1 MRMTQKFSNLTA
13 VVCTL
18 NSESSLE
25 RCLVSLVKIVDFLIV
40 VDGGSSD
47 STLAIADKYAD
58 LLLHDSGS
66 GLGEARG
73 LGLAR
78 VKTDYILNSGADNI
92 LSTKAVSKMLKI
104 LESTPIVYG
113 VSCQTVVE
121 EQGYLSK
128 VSNRIWR
135 TRFSSGY
142 SQMVGTPNIFRT
154 QQLRKFGYSKTSG
167 WSDDEEVC
175 IRMYREEKALFEII
189 DDECQEIGQATLR
202 RQIYRYFHYGFSD
215 FEIFSARK
223 QEWNLLRQVN
233 SILHPLKVEFLR
245 PIMRLNALDKFFCLP
260 IMFSATLLR
269 YSGWVYRLMVSGF
282 RNDTR
287 VN

>member
-1 MRMTQKFSNLTA
+1 MTRKFSNLTA

-18 NSESSLE
+18 NSENSLG
-25 RCLVSLVKIVDFLIV
+25 RCLVSLVEIVDFLIV

-47 STLAIADKYAD
+47 GTLAIADKYAN
-58 LLLHDSGS
+58 LMLYDSGS

-73 LGLAR
+73 LGLAQ
-78 VKTDYILNSGADNI
+78 VKTDYILNCGADNI
-92 LSTKAVSKMLKI
+92 LSSKVVNKMLKI
-104 LESTPIVYG
+104 LESTPAVYG

-135 TRFSSGY
+135 TRFTSGY

-154 QQLRKFGYSKTSG
+154 QQIRKFGYSKTRG
-167 WSDDEEVC
+167 WSDDEEIC

-215 FEIFSARK
+215 FEVFSARK
-223 QEWNLLRQVN
+223 KEWNFLRQVK
-233 SILHPLKVEFLR
+233 SVLHPFRVELLN
-245 PIMRLNALDKFFCLP
+245 PIVRLNAIDKFFCLP
-260 IMFSATLLR
+260 VMLLATLLR
-269 YSGWVYRLMVSGF
+269 YSGWVYRLLISGF
-282 RNDTR
+282 RNGTR

>member
-1 MRMTQKFSNLTA
+1 MTRKFSNLTA

-18 NSESSLE
+18 NSENSLE
-25 RCLVSLVKIVDFLIV
+25 RCLVSLVEIVDFLIV

-47 STLAIADKYAD
+47 GTLAIADKYAN
-58 LLLHDSGS
+58 LMLYDSGS

-73 LGLAR
+73 LGLAQ
-78 VKTDYILNSGADNI
+78 VKTDYILNCGADNI
-92 LSTKAVSKMLKI
+92 LSSKVVNRMLKI
-104 LESTPIVYG
+104 LESTPVVYG

-121 EQGYLSK
+121 EKGYLSK

-135 TRFSSGY
+135 TRFTSGY

-154 QQLRKFGYSKTSG
+154 QQLRKFGYSKTRG
-167 WSDDEEVC
+167 WSDDEEIC

-223 QEWNLLRQVN
+223 KEWSFLRQVK
-233 SILHPLKVEFLR
+233 SILHPFRVELLN
-245 PIMRLNALDKFFCLP
+245 PIIRLNVLDKFFCLP
-260 IMFSATLLR
+260 VMLSATLLR
-269 YSGWVYRLMVSGF
+269 YSGWVYRLLISGF
-282 RNDTR
+282 RNGTR

>member
-1 MRMTQKFSNLTA
+1 MTRKFSNLTA

-18 NSESSLE
+18 NSENSLE
-25 RCLVSLVKIVDFLIV
+25 RCLVSLVEIVDFLIV

-47 STLAIADKYAD
+47 GTLAIADKYAN
-58 LLLHDSGS
+58 LMLYDSGS

-73 LGLAR
+73 LGLAQ
-78 VKTDYILNSGADNI
+78 VKTDYILNCGADNI
-92 LSTKAVSKMLKI
+92 LSSKVVNRMLKI
-104 LESTPIVYG
+104 LESTPVVYG

-121 EQGYLSK
+121 EKGYLSK

-135 TRFSSGY
+135 TRFTSGY

-154 QQLRKFGYSKTSG
+154 QQLRKFGYSETRG
-167 WSDDEEVC
+167 WSDDEEIC

-223 QEWNLLRQVN
+223 KEWSFLRQVK
-233 SILHPLKVEFLR
+233 SILHPFRVELLN
-245 PIMRLNALDKFFCLP
+245 PIIRLNVLDKFFCLP
-260 IMFSATLLR
+260 VMLSATLLR
-269 YSGWVYRLMVSGF
+269 YSGWVYRLLISGF
-282 RNDTR
+282 RNGTR

>member
-1 MRMTQKFSNLTA
+1 MTRKFSNLTA

-18 NSESSLE
+18 NSENSLE
-25 RCLVSLVKIVDFLIV
+25 RCLVSLVEIVDFLIV

-47 STLAIADKYAD
+47 GTLAIADKYAN
-58 LLLHDSGS
+58 LMLYDSGS

-73 LGLAR
+73 LGLAQ
-78 VKTDYILNSGADNI
+78 VKTDYILNCGADNI
-92 LSTKAVSKMLKI
+92 LSSKVVNKMLKI
-104 LESTPIVYG
+104 LESTPVVYG

-121 EQGYLSK
+121 EKGYLSK

-135 TRFSSGY
+135 TRFTSGY

-154 QQLRKFGYSKTSG
+154 QQLRKFGYSKTRG
-167 WSDDEEVC
+167 WSDDEEIC
-175 IRMYREEKALFEII
+175 IRMYREEKALFKII

-223 QEWNLLRQVN
+223 KEWSFLRRVK
-233 SILHPLKVEFLR
+233 SILHPFRVELLN
-245 PIMRLNALDKFFCLP
+245 PVIRLNVLDKFFCLP
-260 IMFSATLLR
+260 VMLSATLLR
-269 YSGWVYRLMVSGF
+269 YSGWVYRLLISGF
-282 RNDTR
+282 RNGTR
-287 VN
+287 VK

>member
-1 MRMTQKFSNLTA
+1 MTRKFSNLTA

-18 NSESSLE
+18 NSENSLG
-25 RCLVSLVKIVDFLIV
+25 RCLVSLVEIVDFLIV

-47 STLAIADKYAD
+47 GTLAIADKYAN
-58 LLLHDSGS
+58 LMLYDSGS

-73 LGLAR
+73 LGLAQ
-78 VKTDYILNSGADNI
+78 VKTDYILNCGADNI
-92 LSTKAVSKMLKI
+92 LSSKVVNKMLKI
-104 LESTPIVYG
+104 LESTPAVYG

-135 TRFSSGY
+135 TRFTSGY

-154 QQLRKFGYSKTSG
+154 QQIRKFGSSKTRG
-167 WSDDEEVC
+167 WSDDEEIC

-215 FEIFSARK
+215 FEVFSARK
-223 QEWNLLRQVN
+223 KEWNFQRQVK
-233 SILHPLKVEFLR
+233 SVLHPFRVELLN
-245 PIMRLNALDKFFCLP
+245 PIVRLNAIDKFFCLP
-260 IMFSATLLR
+260 VMLLATLLR
-269 YSGWVYRLMVSGF
+269 YSGWVYRLLISGF
-282 RNDTR
+282 RNGTR

>member
-1 MRMTQKFSNLTA
+1 
-13 VVCTL
+13 
-18 NSESSLE
+18 
-25 RCLVSLVKIVDFLIV
+25 

-47 STLAIADKYAD
+47 GTLAIADKYAN
-58 LLLHDSGS
+58 LMLYDSGS

-73 LGLAR
+73 LGLAQ
-78 VKTDYILNSGADNI
+78 VKTDYILNCGADNI
-92 LSTKAVSKMLKI
+92 LSTKVVNKMLKI
-104 LESTPIVYG
+104 LESTPVVYG

-121 EQGYLSK
+121 EKGYLSK

-135 TRFSSGY
+135 TRFTSGY

-154 QQLRKFGYSKTSG
+154 QQLRKFGYSKTRG
-167 WSDDEEVC
+167 WSDDEEIC

-223 QEWNLLRQVN
+223 KEWNFLRQVK
-233 SILHPLKVEFLR
+233 SILHPFRVELLN
-245 PIMRLNALDKFFCLP
+245 PVIRLNVLDKFFCLP
-260 IMFSATLLR
+260 VMFSATLLR
-269 YSGWVYRLMVSGF
+269 YSGWVYRLLISGF
-282 RNDTR
+282 RNGTR

>member
-1 MRMTQKFSNLTA
+1 VTRKFSNLTA

-18 NSESSLE
+18 NSENSLE
-25 RCLVSLVKIVDFLIV
+25 RCLVSLVEIVDFLIV

-47 STLAIADKYAD
+47 GTLAIADKYAN
-58 LLLHDSGS
+58 LMLYDSGS

-73 LGLAR
+73 LGLVQ
-78 VKTDYILNSGADNI
+78 VKTDYILNCGADNI
-92 LSTKAVSKMLKI
+92 LSSKVVNKMLKI
-104 LESTPIVYG
+104 LESTPVVYG

-121 EQGYLSK
+121 EKGYLSK

-135 TRFSSGY
+135 TRFTSGY

-154 QQLRKFGYSKTSG
+154 QQLRKFGYSKTRG
-167 WSDDEEVC
+167 WSDDEEIC

-223 QEWNLLRQVN
+223 KEWNFLRQVK
-233 SILHPLKVEFLR
+233 SILHPFRVELLN
-245 PIMRLNALDKFFCLP
+245 PVIRLSVLDKFFCLP
-260 IMFSATLLR
+260 VMFSATLLR
-269 YSGWVYRLMVSGF
+269 YSGWVYRLLISGF
-282 RNDTR
+282 RNGTR

>member
-154 QQLRKFGYSKTSG
+154 QQLRKFGYSKTRG

>member
-1 MRMTQKFSNLTA
+1 MTRKFSNLTA

-18 NSESSLE
+18 NSENSLE
-25 RCLVSLVKIVDFLIV
+25 RCLISLVEIVDFLIV

-47 STLAIADKYAD
+47 GTLAIADKYAN
-58 LLLHDSGS
+58 LMLYDSGS

-73 LGLAR
+73 LGLAQ
-78 VKTDYILNSGADNI
+78 VKTDYILNCGADNI
-92 LSTKAVSKMLKI
+92 LSSKVVNKMLKI
-104 LESTPIVYG
+104 LESTPVVYG

-121 EQGYLSK
+121 EKGYLSK

-135 TRFSSGY
+135 TRFTSGY

-154 QQLRKFGYSKTSG
+154 QQLRKFGYSKTRG
-167 WSDDEEVC
+167 WSDDEEIC

-223 QEWNLLRQVN
+223 KEWNSLRQVK
-233 SILHPLKVEFLR
+233 SILHPFRVELLN
-245 PIMRLNALDKFFCLP
+245 PVIRLNVLDKFFCLP
-260 IMFSATLLR
+260 VMLSATLLR
-269 YSGWVYRLMVSGF
+269 YSGWVYRLLISGF
-282 RNDTR
+282 RNGTR

>member
-1 MRMTQKFSNLTA
+1 MTRKFSNLTA

-18 NSESSLE
+18 NSENSLE
-25 RCLVSLVKIVDFLIV
+25 RCLVSLVEIVDFIIV

-47 STLAIADKYAD
+47 GTLAIADKYAN
-58 LLLHDSGS
+58 LMLYDSGS

-73 LGLAR
+73 LGLAQ
-78 VKTDYILNSGADNI
+78 VKTDYILNCGADNI
-92 LSTKAVSKMLKI
+92 LSSKVVNKMLKI
-104 LESTPIVYG
+104 LESTPVVYG

-121 EQGYLSK
+121 EKGYLSK

-135 TRFSSGY
+135 TRFTSGY

-154 QQLRKFGYSKTSG
+154 QQLRKFGYSKTRG
-167 WSDDEEVC
+167 WSDDEEIC
-175 IRMYREEKALFEII
+175 IRMYREEKALFKII

-223 QEWNLLRQVN
+223 KEWSFLRRVK
-233 SILHPLKVEFLR
+233 SILHPFRVELLN
-245 PIMRLNALDKFFCLP
+245 PVIRLNVLDKFFCLP
-260 IMFSATLLR
+260 VMFSATLLR
-269 YSGWVYRLMVSGF
+269 YSGWVYRLLISGF
-282 RNDTR
+282 RNGTR
-287 VN
+287 VK

>member
-1 MRMTQKFSNLTA
+1 MTRKFSNLTA

-18 NSESSLE
+18 NSENSLE
-25 RCLVSLVKIVDFLIV
+25 RCLISLVEIVDFLIV

-47 STLAIADKYAD
+47 GTLAIADKYAN
-58 LLLHDSGS
+58 LMLYDSGS

-73 LGLAR
+73 LGLAQ
-78 VKTDYILNSGADNI
+78 VKTDYILNCGADNI
-92 LSTKAVSKMLKI
+92 LSSKVVNKMLKI
-104 LESTPIVYG
+104 LASTPVVYG

-121 EQGYLSK
+121 EKGYLSK

-135 TRFSSGY
+135 TRFTSGY

-154 QQLRKFGYSKTSG
+154 QQLRKFGYSKTRG
-167 WSDDEEVC
+167 WSDDEEIC
-175 IRMYREEKALFEII
+175 IRMHREEKALFEII

-223 QEWNLLRQVN
+223 KEWNFLRQVK
-233 SILHPLKVEFLR
+233 SILHPFRVELLN
-245 PIMRLNALDKFFCLP
+245 PVIRLNVLDKFFCLP
-260 IMFSATLLR
+260 VMLSATLLR
-269 YSGWVYRLMVSGF
+269 YSGWVYRLLISGF
-282 RNDTR
+282 RNGTR

>member
-18 NSESSLE
+18 NSENSLE

-92 LSTKAVSKMLKI
+92 LSTKVVSKMLKI
-104 LESTPIVYG
+104 IESTPVVYG

-154 QQLRKFGYSKTSG
+154 QQLRKFGYSKTRG

>member
-1 MRMTQKFSNLTA
+1 MTQKFSNLTA

-25 RCLVSLVKIVDFLIV
+25 RCLISLVEIVDFIIV

-47 STLAIADKYAD
+47 STLVIANKYAD

-73 LGLAR
+73 LGLAH
-78 VKTDYILNSGADNI
+78 VETDYILNSGADNVLGI
-92 LSTKAVSKMLKI
+92 EVVSKMLKI

-121 EQGYLSK
+121 ELGYLSK

-135 TRFSSGY
+135 TRFSSGH

-154 QQLRKFGYSKTSG
+154 QQLRKFGYSKSRG

-175 IRMYREEKALFEII
+175 IRMYQEEKALFEII

-223 QEWNLLRQVN
+223 QEWNLLRQLK
-233 SILHPLKVEFLR
+233 SILHPLKVELIK

-260 IMFSATLLR
+260 IMLSATLLR
-269 YSGWVYRLMVSGF
+269 YCGWIYRLLVSCF
-282 RNDTR
+282 SNKTR

>member
-1 MRMTQKFSNLTA
+1 MTRKFSNLTA

-18 NSESSLE
+18 NSENSLG
-25 RCLVSLVKIVDFLIV
+25 RCLVSLVEIVDFLIV

-47 STLAIADKYAD
+47 GTLAIADKYAN
-58 LLLHDSGS
+58 LMLYDSGS

-73 LGLAR
+73 LGLAQ
-78 VKTDYILNSGADNI
+78 VKTDYILNCGADNI
-92 LSTKAVSKMLKI
+92 LSSKVVNKMLKI
-104 LESTPIVYG
+104 LESTPAVYG

-135 TRFSSGY
+135 TRFTSGY

-154 QQLRKFGYSKTSG
+154 QQIRKFGYSKTRG
-167 WSDDEEVC
+167 WSDDEEIC

-215 FEIFSARK
+215 FEVFSARK
-223 QEWNLLRQVN
+223 KEWNFQRQVK
-233 SILHPLKVEFLR
+233 SVLHPFRVELLN
-245 PIMRLNALDKFFCLP
+245 PIVRLNAIDKFFCLP
-260 IMFSATLLR
+260 VMLSATLLR
-269 YSGWVYRLMVSGF
+269 YSGWVYRLLISGF
-282 RNDTR
+282 RNGTI

>member
-1 MRMTQKFSNLTA
+1 MTRKFSNLTA

-18 NSESSLE
+18 NSENSLE
-25 RCLVSLVKIVDFLIV
+25 RCLVSLVEIVDFLIV

-47 STLAIADKYAD
+47 GTLAIADKYAN
-58 LLLHDSGS
+58 LMLYDSGS

-73 LGLAR
+73 LGLAQ
-78 VKTDYILNSGADNI
+78 VKTDYILNCGADNI
-92 LSTKAVSKMLKI
+92 LSSKVVNKMLKI
-104 LESTPIVYG
+104 LESTPVVYG

-121 EQGYLSK
+121 EKGYLSK

-135 TRFSSGY
+135 TRFTSGY

-154 QQLRKFGYSKTSG
+154 QQLRKFGYSKTRG
-167 WSDDEEVC
+167 WSDDEEIC

-223 QEWNLLRQVN
+223 KEWSFLRQVK
-233 SILHPLKVEFLR
+233 SILHPFRVELLN
-245 PIMRLNALDKFFCLP
+245 PVIRLNVLDKFFCLP
-260 IMFSATLLR
+260 VMLSATLLR
-269 YSGWVYRLMVSGF
+269 YSGWVYRLLISGF
-282 RNDTR
+282 RNGTR

>member
-1 MRMTQKFSNLTA
+1 MTRKFSNLTA

-18 NSESSLE
+18 NSENSLE
-25 RCLVSLVKIVDFLIV
+25 RCLISLVEIVDFLIV

-47 STLAIADKYAD
+47 GTLAIAEKYAN
-58 LLLHDSGS
+58 LMLYDSGS

-73 LGLAR
+73 LGLAQ
-78 VKTDYILNSGADNI
+78 VKTDYILNCGADNI
-92 LSTKAVSKMLKI
+92 LSSKVVNKMLKI
-104 LESTPIVYG
+104 LASTPVVYG

-121 EQGYLSK
+121 EKGYLSK

-135 TRFSSGY
+135 TRFTSGY

-154 QQLRKFGYSKTSG
+154 QQLRKFGYSKTRG
-167 WSDDEEVC
+167 WSDDEEIC

-223 QEWNLLRQVN
+223 KEWNFLRQVK
-233 SILHPLKVEFLR
+233 SILHPFRVELLN
-245 PIMRLNALDKFFCLP
+245 PVIRLNVLDKFFCLP
-260 IMFSATLLR
+260 VMLSATLLR
-269 YSGWVYRLMVSGF
+269 YSGWVYRLLISGF
-282 RNDTR
+282 RNGTR

>member
-1 MRMTQKFSNLTA
+1 MTRKFSNLTA

-18 NSESSLE
+18 YSENSLE
-25 RCLVSLVKIVDFLIV
+25 RCLVSLVEIVDFLIV

-47 STLAIADKYAD
+47 GTLAIADKYAN
-58 LLLHDSGS
+58 LMLYDSGS

-73 LGLAR
+73 LGLAQ
-78 VKTDYILNSGADNI
+78 VKTDYILNCGADNI
-92 LSTKAVSKMLKI
+92 LSSKVVNKMLKI
-104 LESTPIVYG
+104 LESTPVVYG

-121 EQGYLSK
+121 EKGYLSK

-135 TRFSSGY
+135 TRFTSGY

-154 QQLRKFGYSKTSG
+154 QQLRKFGYSKTRG
-167 WSDDEEVC
+167 WSDDEEIC

-215 FEIFSARK
+215 FEIFSSRK
-223 QEWNLLRQVN
+223 KEWNFLRQVK
-233 SILHPLKVEFLR
+233 SILHPFRVELLN
-245 PIMRLNALDKFFCLP
+245 PVIRLNVLDKFFCLP
-260 IMFSATLLR
+260 VMFSATLLR
-269 YSGWVYRLMVSGF
+269 YSGWVYRLLISGF
-282 RNDTR
+282 RNGTR

>member
-1 MRMTQKFSNLTA
+1 MTRKFSNLTA

-18 NSESSLE
+18 NSENSLV
-25 RCLVSLVKIVDFLIV
+25 RCLISLVEIVDFLIV

-47 STLAIADKYAD
+47 GTLAIADKYAN
-58 LLLHDSGS
+58 LILYDSGS

-73 LGLAR
+73 LGLAQ
-78 VKTDYILNSGADNI
+78 VKTDYILNCGADNI
-92 LSTKAVSKMLKI
+92 LSSKVVNKMLKI
-104 LESTPIVYG
+104 LESTPVVYG

-121 EQGYLSK
+121 EKGYLSK

-135 TRFSSGY
+135 TRFTSGY

-154 QQLRKFGYSKTSG
+154 QQLRKFGYSKTRG
-167 WSDDEEVC
+167 WSDDEEIC

-223 QEWNLLRQVN
+223 KEWNFLRQVK
-233 SILHPLKVEFLR
+233 SILHPFRVELLNPVIRLKV
-245 PIMRLNALDKFFCLP
+245 LDKFFCLP
-260 IMFSATLLR
+260 VMFLATLLR
-269 YSGWVYRLMVSGF
+269 YSGWVYRLLISGF
-282 RNDTR
+282 RNGTR